1 MWTTPSG
8 DSLFNDHPFGTFD
21 AWSGRRPPH
30 HLRQFDSLAT
40 TTALPL
46 ETGIATA
53 ASGRI
58 GKFAEVN
65 AVIAMD
71 FTPADY

>member
-1 MWTTPSG
+1 MSA
-8 DSLFNDHPFGTFD
+8 LDHWRHFD
-21 AWSGRRPPH
+21 G
-30 HLRQFDSLAT
+30 LAT